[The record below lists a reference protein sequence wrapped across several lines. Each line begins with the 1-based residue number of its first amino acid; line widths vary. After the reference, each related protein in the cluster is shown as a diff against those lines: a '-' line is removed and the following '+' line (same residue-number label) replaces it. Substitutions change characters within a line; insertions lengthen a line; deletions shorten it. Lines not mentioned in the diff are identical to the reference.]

1 MKENISSKYWIAF
14 LLLFFTSCAKSD
26 STVGDSSNF
35 TSLIWVVLGVIIGVI
50 LGSGS
55 KSSISRRY
63 VPVKSKSGKLAAFD
77 TYTGRLFW
85 YNKSQ
90 KQVLHVDL
98 VEPEGYGMKKGR
110 AEEYLPYD
118 FD

>member
-14 LLLFFTSCAKSD
+14 LMLFLTSCAKSE
-26 STVGDSSNF
+26 STTGDSSNVN
-35 TSLIWVVLGVIIGVI
+35 SLTWVVLGVIIGAI
-50 LGSGS
+50 LGSVS
-55 KSSISRRY
+55 KSSSTRRY

-85 YNKSQ
+85 YNKSL
-90 KQVLHVDL
+90 KQVLHIDL
-98 VEPEGYGMKKGR
+98 VEPKGYGMKKEG
-110 AEEYLPYD
+110 AEQYLPHD